1 MPCTGGRFGFASGNV
16 QERNIKMLYSVRGKL
31 IHTTSSSAVVECGGV
46 GYNCQTT
53 INTLKTLKQ
62 GAEVMLYTY
71 LNVRED
77 AVELFGFATKTE
89 LDTFKT
95 LISVSG
101 VGPKAGLSVL
111 SGLSPEQV
119 AMAIATDDI
128 KTITRAQGIGK
139 KIAQRIVLELKD
151 KLAKAAA
158 SDNSMSAVTS
168 GAVNAAVG
176 NIPKAIEALGVLGY
190 SPADVSPV
198 LAAFDSSL
206 PVEQL
211 IALTLKQ
218 MGRN

>member
-1 MPCTGGRFGFASGNV
+1 M
-16 QERNIKMLYSVRGKL
+16 IYSVRGKL
-31 IHTTSSSAVVECGGV
+31 IHTENSAAVVECGGV
-46 GYNCQTT
+46 GYLCQTT
-53 INTLKTLKQ
+53 MNTLKTLKLNS
-62 GAEVMLYTY
+62 EVTLYTY

-77 AVELFGFATKTE
+77 AVDLFGFATQNE
-89 LDTFKT
+89 LATFKT

-111 SGLSPEQV
+111 SELTAEQV

-139 KIAQRIVLELKD
+139 KIAQRIILELKD
-151 KLAKAAA
+151 KLAK
-158 SDNSMSAVTS
+158 SEQTQS
-168 GAVNAAVG
+168 GNVQMPQTAGG
-176 NIPKAIEALGVLGY
+176 NVAKAIEALGVLGY

-198 LAAFDSSL
+198 LANFDAGL

-211 IALTLKQ
+211 IAMTLKQ

>member
-1 MPCTGGRFGFASGNV
+1 MF
-16 QERNIKMLYSVRGKL
+16 YSVRGKL
-31 IHTTSSSAVVECGGV
+31 IHMDSSTAVVECGGV

-53 INTLKTLKQ
+53 MNTLKNLRL
-62 GAEVMLYTY
+62 GDEVTLYTY

-77 AVELFGFATKTE
+77 AMELFGFSAKTE

-101 VGPKAGLSVL
+101 VGPKAGLAVL
-111 SGLSPEQV
+111 SELSPEQV

-128 KTITRAQGIGK
+128 KTITRAPGIGK

-151 KLAKAAA
+151 KLAKAVSADNSLSAVSASAA
-158 SDNSMSAVTS
+158 S
-168 GAVNAAVG
+168 AASG
-176 NIPKAIEALGVLGY
+176 NIPKALEALGVLGY
-190 SPADVSPV
+190 TPADVSGV
-198 LAAFDSSL
+198 LATLDNSL

-218 MGRN
+218 MGRQ

>member
-1 MPCTGGRFGFASGNV
+1 
-16 QERNIKMLYSVRGKL
+16 MLYSVRGKL
-31 IHTTSSSAVVECGGV
+31 IYTTASSAVVECGGV

-53 INTLKTLKQ
+53 INTLKSLKLNT
-62 GAEVMLYTY
+62 EVMLYTY

-101 VGPKAGLSVL
+101 VGPKAGLAVL
-111 SGLSPEQV
+111 SELSPEQV

-139 KIAQRIVLELKD
+139 KIAQRIILELKD
-151 KLAKAAA
+151 KLAKAST
-158 SDNSMSAVTS
+158 SDSAMSAVT
-168 GAVNAAVG
+168 ANAANAVTG
-176 NIPKAIEALGVLGY
+176 NIPKAVEALGVLGY

-198 LAAFDSSL
+198 LSTLDSSL